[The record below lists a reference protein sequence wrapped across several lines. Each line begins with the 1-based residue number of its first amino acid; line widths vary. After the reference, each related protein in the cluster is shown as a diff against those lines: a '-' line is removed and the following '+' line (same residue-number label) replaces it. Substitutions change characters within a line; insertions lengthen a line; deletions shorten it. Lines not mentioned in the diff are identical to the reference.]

1 MLTGMP
7 EQHADGGVIVP
18 PLLSVCAA
26 DLLDRV
32 GALADDLFRTITAEI
47 APYAR
52 LGTEL
57 AAEVRDFNERNLREQ
72 LTFMARRRPVCMDST
87 RQCVRR
93 RATQGIPLDAVLH
106 AFRIGFRL
114 LANALIER
122 AKEQPAATMDDIA
135 QASMATW
142 SLLDAASQTVNDVYR
157 ETLVGLARADELQR
171 LLLLDALLTGKNA
184 DWAMLGGTA
193 ASLGLPEQGP
203 YLCVVA
209 EHSDVTTMEQA
220 LLRSGL
226 RSAWRPRPDGLAG
239 IVAVPD
245 PAHAVHPARTRANGA
260 ASVLEAVAGAAA
272 GRAGLSPVYT
282 RLRESADALR
292 LATLALSSLPAGVR
306 GAVTL
311 DHDPAAALV
320 AAGHELALRMA
331 VTLLD
336 PVLAAP
342 DRKDLMETLTAW
354 LESGS
359 GSTSEIAEVLYCHR
373 NTVRNRLDRVSRLT
387 GRSLLRPA
395 DVAALYAAVRALAL
409 RPG

>member
-7 EQHADGGVIVP
+7 EQHADGGLTVP

-26 DLLDRV
+26 ELLERV
-32 GALADDLFRTITAEI
+32 DVLADDLFRTITAEI
-47 APYAR
+47 PPYAR
-52 LGTEL
+52 LSREVQ
-57 AAEVRDFNERNLREQ
+57 ADVRDFNERNLYEQ
-72 LTFMARRRPVCMDST
+72 LTCMADRRPMRTDST

-93 RATQGIPLDAVLH
+93 RATQGVPVEAVLH

-114 LANALIER
+114 LAHSLIDR
-122 AKEQPAATMDDIA
+122 AKEQPGTTMDDIA
-135 QASMATW
+135 QASMSIW

-171 LLLLDALLTGKNA
+171 LLLLDALLNGKTA
-184 DWAMLGGTA
+184 DWAMLGGTG

-203 YLCVVA
+203 YICVVA
-209 EHSDVTTMEQA
+209 EHSDVTAMEQA
-220 LLRSGL
+220 LLRNGL

-239 IVAVPD
+239 IVALPD
-245 PAHAVHPARTRANGA
+245 PAAGSGSSRVPGPALVLGVVGA
-260 ASVLEAVAGAAA
+260 AVM
-272 GRAGLSPVYT
+272 GRAGLSPAYG

-292 LATLALSSLPAGVR
+292 LATLAQASLPAGTHR
-306 GAVTL
+306 AVTL

-320 AAGHELALRMA
+320 AAGHELALRLA
-331 VTLLD
+331 VALLG

-354 LESGS
+354 LDSDT
-359 GSTSEIAEVLYCHR
+359 GSTTEIAETLYCHR

-387 GRSLLRPA
+387 GRSLFRPA
-395 DVAALYAAVRALAL
+395 DVAAFYASVRALKL
-409 RPG
+409 RTP

>member
-7 EQHADGGVIVP
+7 VQLAEDGLIVP

-26 DLLDRV
+26 ELLDRV
-32 GALADDLFRTITAEI
+32 DDLADDLFRAITAEV

-52 LGTEL
+52 LSDEVR
-57 AAEVRDFNERNLREQ
+57 ADVRDFNERNLREQ
-72 LTFMARRRPVCMDST
+72 LTCMAHRRPMATDST

-93 RATQGIPLDAVLH
+93 RATQGVPLDAVLH
-106 AFRIGFRL
+106 AFRIGYRL
-114 LANALIER
+114 LAHALIGR
-122 AKEQPAATMDDIA
+122 AKERPGTTMDDIA
-135 QASMATW
+135 QASMSIW

-157 ETLVGLARADELQR
+157 DTLVGLARADELQR
-171 LLLLDALLTGKNA
+171 LLLLDALLTGKTA

-203 YLCVVA
+203 YVCVVA
-209 EHSDVTTMEQA
+209 EHSDVTALEQA

-239 IVAVPD
+239 IVALPGPAAGSAQVPGTG
-245 PAHAVHPARTRANGA
+245 AVVA
-260 ASVLEAVAGAAA
+260 AVGSATT
-272 GRAGLSPVYT
+272 GRAGLSPAYT
-282 RLRESADALR
+282 RLRDSADALR
-292 LATLALSSLPAGVR
+292 LATVARSSLPAGTR

-320 AAGHELALRMA
+320 AAGHDLALRMA
-331 VTLLD
+331 LTLLE
-336 PVLAAP
+336 PVLAVP

-354 LESGS
+354 LESTT
-359 GSTSEIAEVLYCHR
+359 GSTSEIAEILYCHR

-387 GRSLLRPA
+387 GRSLLRPS
-395 DVAALYAAVRALAL
+395 DVAALYAGVRAIELG
-409 RPG
+409 PH

>member
-1 MLTGMP
+1 MP
-7 EQHADGGVIVP
+7 EQHEDGGLIVP

-26 DLLDRV
+26 EVLERV
-32 GALADDLFRTITAEI
+32 DALADDLFRTITAEI
-47 APYAR
+47 GSYAR
-52 LGTEL
+52 ASKEIQ
-57 AAEVRDFNERNLREQ
+57 ADVRDFNERNLHEQ
-72 LTFMARRRPVCMDST
+72 LTCLAARRAMRTDST
-87 RQCVRR
+87 QQCVRR

-106 AFRIGFRL
+106 AFRIGYRL
-114 LANALIER
+114 LAHSLIER
-122 AKEQPAATMDDIA
+122 AKEQPGTTMDDIA
-135 QASMATW
+135 QASMSIW

-171 LLLLDALLTGKNA
+171 LLLLDALLTGKTA

-203 YLCVVA
+203 YVCVVA
-209 EHSDVTTMEQA
+209 EHNDVTAMEQA

-239 IVAVPD
+239 IVALPD
-245 PAHAVHPARTRANGA
+245 PALASGSARVPGPALVLGVVGA
-260 ASVLEAVAGAAA
+260 AVT
-272 GRAGLSPVYT
+272 GRAGLSPAYG

-292 LATLALSSLPAGVR
+292 LATLARASLPAGTH

-320 AAGHELALRMA
+320 AAGHDLALRLA
-331 VTLLD
+331 AALLD

-354 LESGS
+354 LDSDT
-359 GSTSEIAEVLYCHR
+359 GSTTEIAETLYCHR

-387 GRSLLRPA
+387 GRSLVRPA
-395 DVAALYAAVRALAL
+395 DVAAFYASVHALKL
-409 RPG
+409 RTH

>member
-1 MLTGMP
+1 MLAGMS
-7 EQHADGGVIVP
+7 EQHADGGLIVP

-26 DLLDRV
+26 ELLGRV
-32 GALADDLFRTITAEI
+32 DALADDLFRAITTKI

-52 LGTEL
+52 LSDEIR
-57 AAEVRDFNERNLREQ
+57 ADVRDFNERNLREQ
-72 LTFMARRRPVCMDST
+72 LTCMAHHRPVRTDIT
-87 RQCVRR
+87 RQSVRR
-93 RATQGIPLDAVLH
+93 RATQGVPLDAVLH
-106 AFRIGFRL
+106 AFRIGYRL
-114 LANALIER
+114 MADALIDR
-122 AKEQPAATMDDIA
+122 AKKQPGTTMDDIA
-135 QASMATW
+135 QASMSVW

-157 ETLVGLARADELQR
+157 DTLVGLARADELQR
-171 LLLLDALLTGKNA
+171 LLLLDALLTGKTA

-203 YLCVVA
+203 YVCVVA
-209 EHSDVTTMEQA
+209 EQSDVTPMEQA

-239 IVAVPD
+239 IIALPD
-245 PAHAVHPARTRANGA
+245 PALVPGSAHLPGPAMVLDVVGGAVT
-260 ASVLEAVAGAAA
+260 
-272 GRAGLSPVYT
+272 GRAGLSPAYT

-292 LATLALSSLPAGVR
+292 LATLARASLPAGTR
-306 GAVTL
+306 GAVTI

-320 AAGHELALRMA
+320 AAGPDLALRMA
-331 VTLLD
+331 LTLLG

-354 LESGS
+354 LDSDT
-359 GSTSEIAEVLYCHR
+359 GSTTEIAESLYCHR

-395 DVAALYAAVRALAL
+395 DVAALYAGVRALEL
-409 RPG
+409 QPG

>member
-1 MLTGMP
+1 MP
-7 EQHADGGVIVP
+7 EQHEDGGLIVP

-26 DLLDRV
+26 EVLERV
-32 GALADDLFRTITAEI
+32 DALADDLFRTITAEI
-47 APYAR
+47 GSYAR
-52 LGTEL
+52 ASKEIQ
-57 AAEVRDFNERNLREQ
+57 ADVRDFNERNLHEQ
-72 LTFMARRRPVCMDST
+72 LTCLAARRAMRTDST
-87 RQCVRR
+87 QQCVRR

-106 AFRIGFRL
+106 AFRIGYRL
-114 LANALIER
+114 LAHSLIER
-122 AKEQPAATMDDIA
+122 AKEQPGTTMDDIA
-135 QASMATW
+135 QASMSIW

-171 LLLLDALLTGKNA
+171 LLLLDALLTGKTA

-203 YLCVVA
+203 YVCVVA
-209 EHSDVTTMEQA
+209 EHSDVTAMEQA

-239 IVAVPD
+239 IVALPD
-245 PAHAVHPARTRANGA
+245 PALASGSARVPGPALVLGVVGA
-260 ASVLEAVAGAAA
+260 AVT
-272 GRAGLSPVYT
+272 GRAGLSPAYG

-292 LATLALSSLPAGVR
+292 LATLARASLPAGTH

-320 AAGHELALRMA
+320 AAGHDLALRLA
-331 VTLLD
+331 AALLD

-354 LESGS
+354 LDSDT
-359 GSTSEIAEVLYCHR
+359 GSTTEIAETLYCHR

-387 GRSLLRPA
+387 GRSLVRPA
-395 DVAALYAAVRALAL
+395 DVAAFYASVHALKL
-409 RPG
+409 RTH

>member
-26 DLLDRV
+26 HLLERV
-32 GALADDLFRTITAEI
+32 DVLADDLFRTITTEI
-47 APYAR
+47 APYAQ
-52 LGTEL
+52 LGAEL
-57 AAEVRDFNERNLREQ
+57 AAEVRDFNERNLHEQ
-72 LTFMARRRPVCMDST
+72 LTCMARHRPVCTDST

-114 LANALIER
+114 MAHALIER
-122 AKEQPAATMDDIA
+122 AKEQPGTTMDDIA

-193 ASLGLPEQGP
+193 ASVGLPEQGP
-203 YLCVVA
+203 YVCVVT

-239 IVAVPD
+239 IVALPGPSRAVGST
-245 PAHAVHPARTRANGA
+245 HARGS
-260 ASVLEAVAGAAA
+260 ASVLEAVAGAVT
-272 GRAGLSPVYT
+272 GRAGLSPAYT

-292 LATLALSSLPAGVR
+292 LATLALSSLPAGAR
-306 GAVTL
+306 RAVTL

-354 LESGS
+354 LDSET
-359 GSTSEIAEVLYCHR
+359 GSTSEIAKILYCHR

-395 DVAALYAAVRALAL
+395 DVAALYAGVRALGL
-409 RPG
+409 RPR